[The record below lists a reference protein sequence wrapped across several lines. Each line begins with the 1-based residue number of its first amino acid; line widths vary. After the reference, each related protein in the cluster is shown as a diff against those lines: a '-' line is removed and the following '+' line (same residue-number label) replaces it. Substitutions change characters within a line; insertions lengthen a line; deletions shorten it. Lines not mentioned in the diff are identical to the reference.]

1 MKQEFKLKV
10 TQCDIAENKTPVALA
25 QNKAYITC
33 DIPKYSSVPVFSNE
47 AYNTLKAPVL
57 PNAEYAVYSVAQCSK
72 STEGQEMKEKTS
84 FCDTKNKEECS
95 VATCTKVHV
104 LAQDC
109 SE

>member
-1 MKQEFKLKV
+1 MKQDFKLKV
-10 TQCDIAENKTPVALA
+10 TQCDIAEHKTPVALA
-25 QNKAYITC
+25 QNKAC

-47 AYNTLKAPVL
+47 AYNTLKVCVL

-104 LAQDC
+104 LVQDC